1 MLSDITD
8 VVSILE
14 DVASTV
20 VTAVV
25 PMLAAAAGAV
35 ATAMVPV
42 LAAVHMMVDAV
53 GGGSGGVGVEAGD
66 SVKGV
71 LIPSPGLGWY

>member
-53 GGGSGGVGVEAGD
+53 GGGSGGSAN
-66 SVKGV
+66 SVKHG
-71 LIPSPGLGWY
+71 IHQKNPRGFQNHQ